1 MTAARSRA
9 AGAPLSPSPLS
20 RSERPRRA
28 AAAILLLLAGA
39 LLLALPSGPAHA
51 QTAQTVD
58 NDWALIP
65 SGLGPGESFRLLF
78 ITSTT
83 RAANSASIGDYNSF
97 VQDRA
102 DNGHSAIDSFSG
114 EFRALISTPSTDAR
128 DNTATTGT
136 GVPIYWLSGAK
147 VADDYSD
154 FYNGDWDS
162 NAAKSESGSG
172 PGSNVV
178 WTGSNSDGTGYD
190 GQEARDVG
198 SVGQVRWGRADLHGS
213 EISRDH
219 QNGNVS
225 YRLYGLSPV
234 INVSHNP
241 GKTTG
246 VTVDQITHN
255 SIQVTWI
262 KPTAESSTRP
272 ITSFGVDTRE
282 RNAADNGWTD
292 WTRRITPGA
301 DVTSRTLQGLP
312 SGTRQ
317 QVRVFARAHQPGQTP
332 ETLFGDSDPVEF
344 TTFADAAPGQPD
356 APTVGPTADSTT
368 SLDVSWT
375 APANTGPPITG
386 YDLQYRAGNSGG
398 WTDGPQDVPATSTAI
413 AGLQAGTEYQVQV
426 RASNAAGDG
435 AWSAWRAGETTTDN
449 HLPVFGATDYTFTLA
464 ENADGGTTAV
474 AVGTVSATD
483 ADAGH
488 TVTYAIVAGN
498 TAGNDFVIG
507 SSSGAI
513 TYTGS
518 GVNFEATASFTL
530 TVRASDGAGGDADVT
545 VTVNV
550 TDDNTE
556 APAAPAA
563 PAFGTGTSTSI
574 VATWTEPDNAGPD
587 ITGYDVEYR
596 RVTTPASAWVDA
608 MHSGTERTIAISGLL
623 TGTGYEVRV
632 RATNAEGTSGWSAS
646 GTGTTGANH
655 APEFTFPDGETSYA
669 FDLAENADGS
679 GETAVAVGT
688 VSATD
693 ADDGHAV
700 TYAIVAGNTA
710 GDDFVI
716 GSSNGAITYTG
727 SGVNFEATAS
737 FTLTVRASDGAGGS
751 ADATV
756 TVNVVDADEPPSA
769 PAAPTFG
776 ATTATTAVVRW
787 TEPANTGP
795 AITGYGVRYRLAS
808 SAPDGTWTSR
818 DAGTALRTTLRGLTE
833 DERYQVQVRATNA
846 EGEGAWST
854 SSEVT
859 VVGAPRVSSVGV
871 GGAPDR
877 GDTYGAGEAII
888 VTLGFT
894 PKVTVTGTARIA
906 LIVGATRRYAAYAAT
921 ADFGE
926 RSLVNFRYT
935 VEAGDRDVNGIGIPA
950 NGLELN
956 GGAIVARAGGAAA
969 VLDHAAHAA
978 GGGHKVDG
986 GGAADRTAP
995 GLGAATVDGTTLTL
1009 AFDEALDPDSVPG
1022 PSAFTV
1028 TVAGSSRTVNAVSV
1042 SGSRVTLTLASA
1054 VSHDQAVTAGY
1065 TKPAADPLQDGT
1077 GNAVATFSGQV
1088 ATNTTP
1094 SPTGPA
1100 ITSFAF
1106 GADTTP
1112 EMGDTFGAG
1121 ETIEVVLQY
1130 EPRVNV
1136 TGTPRIALD
1145 IGGAT
1150 RYAAFSSGDSHLT
1163 GFGER
1168 SLLSFRYTVQA
1179 GDRDED
1185 GISVA
1190 ANSLELNG
1198 GTIVARSGGAN
1209 ARRTHAAI
1217 AADATRKVDGGT
1229 LMPPLA
1235 PDLSGAEVQVD
1246 GQTLTFR
1253 WHPPAADAAR
1263 AAVTGYRVERSA
1275 DGNAPWTAITPNLAA
1290 DANPV
1295 FSEQDVPRGTTRH
1308 YRVFA
1313 LSAAGDSPAS
1323 ASVTGTVPASGG
1335 DDGGGEPGTT
1345 PPSGGGSGTP
1355 PPSGGGGSSGGGS
1368 GSGGGGGSSATVRI
1382 LHAEPVVEG
1391 LPARFRITLD
1401 APARRRLDLLAST
1414 TPGTASEGADY
1425 EGLRRRPVTVAP
1437 GESAL
1442 WLEVATRRDG
1452 EAEDDETFTVTLSVA
1467 PGSAPARVVRHE
1479 ARGTI
1484 LNGPPPTAAVPL
1496 LLSASDPAGRQ
1507 GFVRVVNHSNAAGE
1521 VTVRALDDAGADY
1534 GPVTFPIA
1542 ARGSFHFNT
1551 NDLEGGNE
1559 AKGLTGST
1567 GAGTGH
1573 WRLQLTSGVDIE
1585 ALAYARHAD
1594 GFLTA
1599 LHDAARGT
1607 SARLATFNPGSN
1619 YRQVSR
1625 LRLSHRGSEPL
1636 AVRVTGTDDAGSA
1649 PGGAVTVDLPSSAAA
1664 SHAADAL
1671 EAGTGAGTAGSLGDG
1686 DGKWRLRAGA
1696 DAPFTLMGFMESPSG
1711 HLTNLTSAP
1720 LEPADGKVVVPLFL
1734 SAADPQGRQGFLR
1747 VVNRSDGAGTV
1758 RIQAH
1763 DDSGMAYEPLELA
1776 LDAGA
1781 AVQFNADDLELG
1793 NAAKGLAGATGPAH
1807 TGHWWLAVTSD
1818 LDYAVLAYARHSD
1831 GFLTSLHDAAPAWDG
1846 AHRVATFN
1854 PGSNWRQVSRLRLL
1868 NTGSEDLA
1876 LRVRG
1881 IDDAGAPSAG
1891 TVSVTVPTRR
1901 SVTLDAAALEAGG
1914 EGFEGSL
1921 GDGAGKW
1928 RLVVEADGGAGALRA
1943 MSLMESPS
1951 GHLTNLSTR
1960 TAVRE

>member
-1 MTAARSRA
+1 MS
-9 AGAPLSPSPLS
+9 
-20 RSERPRRA
+20 
-28 AAAILLLLAGA
+28 
-39 LLLALPSGPAHA
+39 HA
-51 QTAQTVD
+51 
-58 NDWALIP
+58 
-65 SGLGPGESFRLLF
+65 
-78 ITSTT
+78 
-83 RAANSASIGDYNSF
+83 
-97 VQDRA
+97 
-102 DNGHSAIDSFSG
+102 
-114 EFRALISTPSTDAR
+114 
-128 DNTATTGT
+128 
-136 GVPIYWLSGAK
+136 
-147 VADDYSD
+147 
-154 FYNGDWDS
+154 
-162 NAAKSESGSG
+162 
-172 PGSNVV
+172 
-178 WTGSNSDGTGYD
+178 
-190 GQEARDVG
+190 
-198 SVGQVRWGRADLHGS
+198 
-213 EISRDH
+213 
-219 QNGNVS
+219 
-225 YRLYGLSPV
+225 
-234 INVSHNP
+234 P
-241 GKTTG
+241 GKVTG
-246 VTVDQITHN
+246 VTVDQVTHN
-255 SIQVTWI
+255 SIRVQWT
-262 KPTAESSTRP
+262 KPAESSTRP
-272 ITSFGVDTRE
+272 ITSFGIYTHN
-282 RNAADNGWTD
+282 RNAADDGWD
-292 WTRRITPGA
+292 AEIWRHNPGA
-301 DVTSRTLQGLP
+301 GATSHTVTGLP
-312 SGTRQ
+312 SETLQ
-317 QVRVFARAHQPGQTP
+317 EVWVFARAEQMGD
-332 ETLFGDSDPVEF
+332 TLYGASSDPVEF
-344 TTFADAAPGQPD
+344 NTFADAVPGKPAP
-356 APTVGPTADSTT
+356 PTVTATSGSTT
-368 SLDVSWT
+368 SLDVSWS

-386 YDLQYRAGNSGG
+386 YDLQYRVGASGN
-398 WTDGPQDVPATSTAI
+398 WTDGPQDVSATSTSI

-426 RASNAAGDG
+426 RAANAAGDG
-435 AWSAWRAGETTTDN
+435 DWSDSGAGETTTDN
-449 HLPVFGATDYTFTLA
+449 HLPVFAFPDGQTSYTSTLA
-464 ENADGGTTAV
+464 ENADGGTTAID
-474 AVGTVSATD
+474 VGTVSATD
-483 ADAGH
+483 ADEGH
-488 TVTYAIVAGN
+488 TVTYSIVAGN
-498 TAGNDFVIG
+498 TGSVFAIG
-507 SSSGAI
+507 PSTGAI

-518 GVNFEATASFTL
+518 GENFEATASFTL

-693 ADDGHAV
+693 ADAGHTV
-700 TYAIVAGNTA
+700 TYAIISGNTA
-710 GDDFVI
+710 DDDFVI
-716 GSSNGAITYTG
+716 GSSTGAITYAG

-737 FTLTVRASDGAGGS
+737 FTLTVRASDGSGGS

-756 TVNVVDADEPPSA
+756 TVNVTDLDEPPAA

-776 ATTATTAVVRW
+776 ATTATTAVAVW

-833 DERYQVQVRATNA
+833 DERYQVQVRAVNA
-846 EGEGAWST
+846 EGDGGWSA
-854 SSEVT
+854 SAEVT
-859 VVGAPRVSSVGV
+859 VVGAPAVSSVGV
-871 GGAPDR
+871 GSGPDS
-877 GDTYGAGEAII
+877 GGTYGAGETII

-894 PKVTVTGTARIA
+894 PKVTVTGTPRIA

-935 VEAGDRDVNGIGIPA
+935 VAAGDRDVNGIGIPA

-995 GLGAATVDGTTLTL
+995 GLGAATVDGTALTL

-1077 GNAVATFSGQV
+1077 GNAVATFSGQA

-1217 AADATRKVDGGT
+1217 AVDATRKVDGGT

-1253 WHPPAADAAR
+1253 WHPPAADASR

-1323 ASVTGTVPASGG
+1323 ATVTGTVPASGG

-1355 PPSGGGGSSGGGS
+1355 PPSGGGSSGGGS

-1391 LPARFRITLD
+1391 SPARFRITLD

-1414 TPGTASEGADY
+1414 SPGTASEGADY
-1425 EGLRRRPVTVAP
+1425 AGLARHPVTVAP
-1437 GESAL
+1437 GESEL
-1442 WLEVATRRDG
+1442 WLEVATRRDA
-1452 EAEDDETFTVTLSVA
+1452 EAEGDEAFTVTLSVA

-1484 LNGPPPTAAVPL
+1484 LDGPAPEAQVPL
-1496 LLSASDPAGRQ
+1496 LPAGGLETRH
-1507 GFVRVVNHSNAAGE
+1507 GFLRV
-1521 VTVRALDDAGADY
+1521 LDLGGSG
-1534 GPVTFPIA
+1534 GPVSIA
-1542 ARGSFHFNT
+1542 ATDDGGVPGTASTLRLAPGGGAHFNSS
-1551 NDLEGGNE
+1551 DLEGGSA
-1559 AKGLTGST
+1559 AKGLVP
-1567 GAGTGH
+1567 GTG
-1573 WRLQLTSGVDIE
+1573 TP
-1585 ALAYARHAD
+1585 
-1594 GFLTA
+1594 T
-1599 LHDAARGT
+1599 RGDW
-1607 SARLATFNPGSN
+1607 
-1619 YRQVSR
+1619 R
-1625 LRLSHRGSEPL
+1625 LRL
-1636 AVRVTGTDDAGSA
+1636 
-1649 PGGAVTVDLPSSAAA
+1649 
-1664 SHAADAL
+1664 
-1671 EAGTGAGTAGSLGDG
+1671 
-1686 DGKWRLRAGA
+1686 AGA
-1696 DAPFTLMGFMESPSG
+1696 DAGALAYVRTRDGFV
-1711 HLTNLTSAP
+1711 TP
-1720 LEPADGKVVVPLFL
+1720 LV
-1734 SAADPQGRQGFLR
+1734 
-1747 VVNRSDGAGTV
+1747 GTV
-1758 RIQAH
+1758 PAE
-1763 DDSGMAYEPLELA
+1763 SG
-1776 LDAGA
+1776 G
-1781 AVQFNADDLELG
+1781 
-1793 NAAKGLAGATGPAH
+1793 GLFVA
-1807 TGHWWLAVTSD
+1807 
-1818 LDYAVLAYARHSD
+1818 
-1831 GFLTSLHDAAPAWDG
+1831 FL
-1846 AHRVATFN
+1846 N
-1854 PGSNWRQVSRLRLL
+1854 PGSNWRQVSLLRLA
-1868 NTGSEDLA
+1868 NPGEAPAEVTVSG
-1876 LRVRG
+1876 V
-1881 IDDAGAPSAG
+1881 DDAGAPGASPVRLTLPAG
-1891 TVSVTVPTRR
+1891 TAR
-1901 SVTLDAAALEAGG
+1901 TLSARELERGASGLDG
-1914 EGFEGSL
+1914 RL
-1921 GDGAGKW
+1921 GDGQGKW
-1928 RLVVEADGGAGALRA
+1928 RLNVSSDAPVEAMGLLESPTGHLANLSAATAPRTEAGDGTARTLVPLFPAADDPDRRQGFLRVINRGTADAEVRIEARDGAGTAHPALTLDVGAGEAVHLNSDDLELGAPAKGLPLGTGPGAGDWRLDLAAPADVWASAYVRHLDDGFVTGMNVLAPEADGGHRVDFLNPASNWRQVSLLRLINAGAEPAQVTVRGTDDAGDPGAASVSLTLAPWAVRTLTSAELESGGEGLEGALGDGKGKWRLRVTSDRPVRV
-1943 MSLMESPS
+1943 MSLLESPT
-1951 GHLTNLSTR
+1951 GHLANLSAGTER
-1960 TAVRE
+1960 DAR